1 MIIKFCRF
9 HITVLILAVLAV
21 GLVVGICTD
30 SIAVISTVKKEITLP
45 VITYG
50 KVVEGSLSPDDGCVT
65 AEDFENDLDYLD
77 DMGYEAVLPADIVL
91 FASGEGEIP
100 SKPVMLTFEGA
111 DAGTLRIVQPLIEK
125 YSMKAGIFVVTSVAD
140 SAKEKGESIDWDM
153 LKESAES
160 GVFSIESAS
169 HNMNSINYR
178 RKAMLMNKGE
188 SIEEYEKA
196 VYDDLAVSFN
206 RITVNTGTSPVALS
220 YPFGY
225 YSAETVEAV
234 RKSGVSI
241 AFTNEEKLNIINNAD
256 FGRLLEIGRF
266 KRSGA
271 VSTAIFFDRVG
282 I

>member
-45 VITYG
+45 VIVYDRIIESG
-50 KVVEGSLSPDDGCVT
+50 LSNDDRVT
-65 AEDFENDLDYLD
+65 EKDFENDLDYLT
-77 DMGYEAVLPADIVL
+77 DMGYEAVLPADIAR
-91 FASGEGEIP
+91 FASGEGELP
-100 SKPVMLTFEGA
+100 SKPVMLAFEGNYIGVLKIA
-111 DAGTLRIVQPLIEK
+111 RPLLEK
-125 YSMKAGIFVVTSVAD
+125 YAMKASLFVVTSVAD
-140 SAKEKGESIDWDM
+140 SAQDNGEYMDWEM
-153 LKESAES
+153 LRELAES
-160 GVFSIESAS
+160 GIFSIESAT
-169 HNMNSINYR
+169 HDMNSINYR
-178 RKAMLMNKGE
+178 RKAMLMNEGE
-188 SIEEYEKA
+188 STGEYEKA
-196 VYDDLAVSFN
+196 VYDDVTVSLN
-206 RITVNTGTSPVALS
+206 RIAVNTGTSPVALA
-220 YPFGY
+220 YPFGL

-234 RKSGVSI
+234 RKAGISI